1 MRWTHHWK
9 NTLQIVMVE
18 HLASALLNYP
28 HKKCERLKRLR
39 FLLLPSTYQLF
50 LVHFETESTNI
61 TTPASCSRHWEH
73 SFPNDL
79 ILYLFSLCL
88 VIELQCLSKKKSIV
102 LSWNSCL
109 LVLTVCTDARL
120 EIEKRN
126 TEIPAPTKCGWM
138 VQALCSSSPTLNID
152 TVLLMLGNLLNYF
165 IIMRCK

>member
-1 MRWTHHWK
+1 MITALFILLQRKGTPIHLVHPPRYPFTCAEPIIEK

-28 HKKCERLKRLR
+28 HKKCERLKWLR

-50 LVHFETESTNI
+50 LVHFEAESTNT

-88 VIELQCLSKKKSIV
+88 VIELQCLSKKKKKV
-102 LSWNSCL
+102 
-109 LVLTVCTDARL
+109 
-120 EIEKRN
+120 
-126 TEIPAPTKCGWM
+126 
-138 VQALCSSSPTLNID
+138 
-152 TVLLMLGNLLNYF
+152 
-165 IIMRCK
+165 